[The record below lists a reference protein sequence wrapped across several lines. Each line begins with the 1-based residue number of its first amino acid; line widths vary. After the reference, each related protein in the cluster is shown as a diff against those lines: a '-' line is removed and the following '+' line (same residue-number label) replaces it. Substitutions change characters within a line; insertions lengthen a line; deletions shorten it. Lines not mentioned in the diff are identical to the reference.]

1 MKCDRPRLDRGR
13 LDFRLGR
20 VVRAGQAA
28 RPNQ

>member
-20 VVRAGQAA
+20 VVRAG
-28 RPNQ
+28 